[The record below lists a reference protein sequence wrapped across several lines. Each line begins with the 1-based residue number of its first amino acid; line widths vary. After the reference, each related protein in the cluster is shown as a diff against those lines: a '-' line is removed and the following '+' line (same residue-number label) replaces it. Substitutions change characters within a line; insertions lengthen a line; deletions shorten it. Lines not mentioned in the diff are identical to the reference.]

1 MKSNFENMKY
11 KENFLKIKKEKFIVH
26 WKEYYERLKGFSR
39 LLLKCSYSLSFTLFS
54 AFITIVFQ
62 FISENYVTSSFF
74 LCTGFR
80 KRADFSKIKTVKR
93 YCKINIAKECKFFT
107 LKDKLHF
114 YQALSLNIFFLN
126 LSLFSRFPI
135 SHSDQLRQYLE
146 SFIFI

>member
-1 MKSNFENMKY
+1 MKSNYENMKY
-11 KENFLKIKKEKFIVH
+11 KENFLKIKKGKFIVH

-62 FISENYVTSSFF
+62 FISENYVTSSLF

-80 KRADFSKIKTVKR
+80 IRADFSKIKTVKR

-107 LKDKLHF
+107 LKDTVTF
-114 YQALSLNIFFLN
+114 WSSTFFEY
-126 LSLFSRFPI
+126 FF
-135 SHSDQLRQYLE
+135 
-146 SFIFI
+146 